1 MNEGTVSRGVAL
13 RPRPVEVQLRFLV
26 SKYFGFL
33 KKQSVTFISTEPSR
47 ANQDN
52 IEKKNRGK
60 TKVMKLSRWAIFF
73 YQSKNQKNYHKF
85 HTRDYI
91 FRYNYCYEGV
101 NFIST
106 ERS

>member
-73 YQSKNQKNYHKF
+73 IRAKIKKIIISF
-85 HTRDYI
+85 ILETI
-91 FRYNYCYEGV
+91 FFRYNYCYEGV